1 VGARAGCAVTARAA
15 MLGRIRVAMGDGVA
29 VPEIPR
35 DYRVGADLEPAAVVR
50 MFAERVGEYR
60 ATVHQAS
67 TESLPAVVAAI
78 LAGSG
83 ATRVVVPPGLPA
95 GWLAAVAPVTTVLT
109 DDGAIT
115 ADELDG
121 VDVVITGSAVAIAET
136 GTIVLDAAPDQGRR
150 VITLV
155 PDHHICVV
163 TAGSIVVTVPEGLAR
178 IHPTRPLTMISGP
191 SATSDIELDRVEG
204 VHGPRNLDVIIVSA
218 EGPAEPA

>member
-1 VGARAGCAVTARAA
+1 MTARAA

-204 VHGPRNLDVIIVSA
+204 VHGPRTLDVIIVSA
-218 EGPAEPA
+218 AVPAEPA

>member
-1 VGARAGCAVTARAA
+1 MTARAA

-67 TESLPAVVAAI
+67 TDSLPAVVAAI

-218 EGPAEPA
+218 AVPAEPA

>member
-1 VGARAGCAVTARAA
+1 
-15 MLGRIRVAMGDGVA
+15 MLGRIRQAIGDGVA

-35 DYRVGADLEPAAVVR
+35 DYRGGADLEPAAVVR

-67 TESLPAVVAAI
+67 TDSLPAVVATI

-115 ADELDG
+115 ADELDE

-218 EGPAEPA
+218 AVPAEPA

>member
-1 VGARAGCAVTARAA
+1 VTARAA

-67 TESLPAVVAAI
+67 TDSLPAVVATI

-218 EGPAEPA
+218 AVPPEPA